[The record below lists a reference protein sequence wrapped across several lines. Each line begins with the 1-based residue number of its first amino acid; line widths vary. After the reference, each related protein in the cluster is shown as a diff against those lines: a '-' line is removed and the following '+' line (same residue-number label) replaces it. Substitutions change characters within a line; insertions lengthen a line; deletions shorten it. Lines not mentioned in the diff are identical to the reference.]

1 MRRIGHN
8 FRDVIEADPEIV
20 RLTKRG
26 LCGRTQHNAAAI
38 VFSEFSNG
46 SQRRLQQ
53 FSVSMV
59 SKESIRKL
67 SASSGMIDSPGILL
81 QMRFVSVFAM
91 QIGLKLK

>member
-53 FSVSMV
+53 FSVWMV

-67 SASSGMIDSPGILL
+67 IASSGMIDSRCSQLSHLRVAAEAAID
-81 QMRFVSVFAM
+81 VSE
-91 QIGLKLK
+91 I